1 MTKLQDLIADRISLK
16 TMGFVV
22 PAPDYSIAHEGSKGV
37 MIETVNLLP
46 DNDVINWITE
56 QRGGH
61 WVMAIWKITTGKLE
75 AFTEEVVPNPHKN
88 SHGLW
93 VYLVRRT

>member
-37 MIETVNLLP
+37 MIECPVWRSDESVLKWIA
-46 DNDVINWITE
+46 DERGDVWEKPRWIITE
-56 QRGGH
+56 HGQEKE
-61 WVMAIWKITTGKLE
+61 IS
-75 AFTEEVVPNPHKN
+75 NPHKN

>member
-1 MTKLQDLIADRISLK
+1 
-16 TMGFVV
+16 
-22 PAPDYSIAHEGSKGV
+22 
-37 MIETVNLLP
+37 
-46 DNDVINWITE
+46 
-56 QRGGH
+56 
-61 WVMAIWKITTGKLE
+61 VMAIWKITTGKLE

>member
-1 MTKLQDLIADRISLK
+1 VTKISQFENAPWSSI
-16 TMGFVV
+16 GFVV
-22 PAPDYSIAHEGSKGV
+22 PAPDIAIAHEGSKGV

>member
-1 MTKLQDLIADRISLK
+1 MTKLQDLIADRITLK

-22 PAPDYSIAHEGSKGV
+22 PTPDIAIAHEGSKGV

-56 QRGGH
+56 QRGCH
-61 WVMAIWKITTGKLE
+61 WVMAIWKITKNG
-75 AFTEEVVPNPHKN
+75 EEKILSNPHQN
-88 SHGLW
+88 SDNFW